1 MLVPPRDG
9 RAIMLFLR
17 QRNWRLKPCGTL
29 QWHATGTRQ
38 EVIGRTRA
46 MEQGTGTAIVLAM
59 LRGGGSVREGQP
71 NARTRARFQQLRCRR
86 VHEPRPPRAPGR
98 QVGPV
103 VALRRS
109 RGRRSGRGRTL
120 ARRQHQHHRRVAV
133 RGRRRHLPLLLRPRR
148 PGRPAG
154 AAGPGLQAHEARDN
168 AWSGS
173 IGGGGVRWRWRLLR
187 RQGRRRRG
195 REPAGSVAEGRGEE
209 PARGEDPALAREA
222 AVPVEEVE
230 QHAGRA
236 AATVQRRLL
245 LHYGQAAHRYSPVCQ
260 ASSASVCLFFPRV
273 RSCHLLTSRLFYRP
287 VLRSGR

>member
-1 MLVPPRDG
+1 
-9 RAIMLFLR
+9 
-17 QRNWRLKPCGTL
+17 
-29 QWHATGTRQ
+29 
-38 EVIGRTRA
+38 

-59 LRGGGSVREGQP
+59 LRGGASVCEGQP
-71 NARTRARFQQLRCRR
+71 NARTRARFQQLRRRRR

-109 RGRRSGRGRTL
+109 RARRSGRGRTP

-173 IGGGGVRWRWRLLR
+173 IGGGGVRRRWRLLR